1 MTQDSVSAVRLT
13 EAQEDEIAR
22 GLVARA
28 RSEGAE
34 LVGPE
39 GLLSGLTKRVLE
51 AALEEEL
58 TDHLGYEPHDPAG
71 HHSGNSRNGTRAKT
85 VLTEVGP
92 VSVEVPRD
100 RAGTFEPVIVP
111 KGKRRLEGVDRIVLS
126 LTARGLTTGEISA
139 HFAEVYGASIAKDT
153 ISRISDRVVEEMT
166 EWLHRP
172 LDEGRFLSVVANR
185 WLEPSSHE
193 LGGGAVAEDESGP
206 VVEFVSYLGQA
217 FIGDLVQ
224 VGALGEVLA

>member
-28 RSEGAE
+28 RSEGTE
-34 LVGPE
+34 LVGPD

-92 VSVEVPRD
+92 VQVDVR
-100 RAGTFEPVIVP
+100 GTGP
-111 KGKRRLEGVDRIVLS
+111 
-126 LTARGLTTGEISA
+126 ARS
-139 HFAEVYGASIAKDT
+139 
-153 ISRISDRVVEEMT
+153 SR
-166 EWLHRP
+166 
-172 LDEGRFLSVVANR
+172 
-185 WLEPSSHE
+185 
-193 LGGGAVAEDESGP
+193 
-206 VVEFVSYLGQA
+206 
-217 FIGDLVQ
+217 
-224 VGALGEVLA
+224 

>member
-1 MTQDSVSAVRLT
+1 MMLT
-13 EAQEDEIAR
+13 EAQQDEIAR

-28 RSEGAE
+28 RVEGAE
-34 LVGPE
+34 LVGPD
-39 GLLSGLTKRVLE
+39 GVLSGLTKRVLE
-51 AALEEEL
+51 TALEEEL

-85 VLTEVGP
+85 VLTEIGP
-92 VSVEVPRD
+92 VQVDVPRD

-153 ISRISDRVVEEMT
+153 ISRISDRVIEEMT

-172 LDEGRFLSVVANR
+172 LDEGRFPVILANPELEGSQCHVEDTTEHQLRPSVAT
-185 WLEPSSHE
+185 SS
-193 LGGGAVAEDESGP
+193 
-206 VVEFVSYLGQA
+206 
-217 FIGDLVQ
+217 
-224 VGALGEVLA
+224 

>member
-28 RSEGAE
+28 RSEGTE
-34 LVGPE
+34 LVGPD

-51 AALEEEL
+51 TALEEEL

-153 ISRISDRVVEEMT
+153 ISRISDRVLEEMT

-172 LDEGRFLSVVANR
+172 LDEGRFLSIVANR
-185 WLEPSSHE
+185 WSEPSSHE
-193 LGGGAVAEDESGP
+193 LGWGAVAEDESGS

-217 FIGDLVQ
+217 FVADLVE

>member
-51 AALEEEL
+51 TALEEEL
-58 TDHLGYEPHDPAG
+58 TDHLGYQPYDPAG

-85 VLTEVGP
+85 VLTELGP
-92 VSVEVPRD
+92 VEIDVPRD
-100 RAGTFEPVIVP
+100 RDGSFEPQIV
-111 KGKRRLEGVDRIVLS
+111 KKRQRRLNG
-126 LTARGLTTGEISA
+126 
-139 HFAEVYGASIAKDT
+139 
-153 ISRISDRVVEEMT
+153 
-166 EWLHRP
+166 
-172 LDEGRFLSVVANR
+172 
-185 WLEPSSHE
+185 
-193 LGGGAVAEDESGP
+193 
-206 VVEFVSYLGQA
+206 
-217 FIGDLVQ
+217 
-224 VGALGEVLA
+224 